1 MTWIASLDNVFVS
14 FLCELSLLSVS
25 GSFIHLYCVSSWLG
39 SSTRT
44 LEVKSPPL
52 LSHSKYICCKYII
65 EDRGKIPSLIAFY
78 KLFLS
83 DIKVKTLINSWH
95 IFMLFFGCALCCP
108 LIDTINFQRM
118 KGIKVVHIP
127 GKFCWYRICSS
138 WVKFSNVF
146 AAANCHFRLLLGD
159 FLARTPKNV
168 LNFVWKFEQWRHA
181 RWCIR
186 YA

>member
-1 MTWIASLDNVFVS
+1 MTWIASLDRVFVL
-14 FLCELSLLSVS
+14 FLCVLSLLSVS
-25 GSFIHLYCVSSWLG
+25 GSFIHLYCDTSWLG

-52 LSHSKYICCKYII
+52 LAHSKYICCKYII
-65 EDRGKIPSLIAFY
+65 EDRGKIPSLKAFY

-108 LIDTINFQRM
+108 LIDTINFQ
-118 KGIKVVHIP
+118 KWKVLR
-127 GKFCWYRICSS
+127 WYTYRASFVDIGS
-138 WVKFSNVF
+138 VVLELNFQMFSQQQTVI
-146 AAANCHFRLLLGD
+146 FRLLLGD
-159 FLARTPKNV
+159 FLARTPQNV
-168 LNFVWKFEQWRHA
+168 LNFVWKFEQWWHA

>member
-1 MTWIASLDNVFVS
+1 M
-14 FLCELSLLSVS
+14 
-25 GSFIHLYCVSSWLG
+25 
-39 SSTRT
+39 
-44 LEVKSPPL
+44 
-52 LSHSKYICCKYII
+52 
-65 EDRGKIPSLIAFY
+65 
-78 KLFLS
+78 
-83 DIKVKTLINSWH
+83 INSWH

-159 FLARTPKNV
+159 FLARTPQNV
-168 LNFVWKFEQWRHA
+168 LNFVWKFEQWWHA

-186 YA
+186 YAYVVIEVLRNGPNRATNWHSGSSWEFFCLRLLTPYELHPKIFPSERHY